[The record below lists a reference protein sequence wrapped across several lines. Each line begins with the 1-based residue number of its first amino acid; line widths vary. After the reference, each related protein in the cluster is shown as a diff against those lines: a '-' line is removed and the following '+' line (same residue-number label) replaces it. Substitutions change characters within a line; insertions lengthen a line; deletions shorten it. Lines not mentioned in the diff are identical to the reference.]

1 MKEIKYFH
9 KVLNV
14 ICVLTGNEQV
24 QQRREGLC
32 RLFGLR
38 NVCSIVYRNPW
49 KNYQRSPVL
58 KSEDQIAKDPRGDN
72 QIWLDRREKFQVWW
86 NDEADTVDVHKN
98 ETKTKKQSLYSNITQ
113 YLKSNLMESF
123 IASLSVKKTIFYMV
137 KILIY
142 TYLCINS

>member
-1 MKEIKYFH
+1 M
-9 KVLNV
+9 
-14 ICVLTGNEQV
+14 
-24 QQRREGLC
+24 
-32 RLFGLR
+32 
-38 NVCSIVYRNPW
+38 
-49 KNYQRSPVL
+49 L

-123 IASLSVKKTIFYMV
+123 IASLSVKKTIFYIV